1 MCSLAQGLH
10 RVRRAGGGG
19 RGGRRGGLPDWA
31 SLGMALASPR
41 GLRWHTP
48 PPWVDVLRL
57 TSRNT
62 PGPGVAWQRGSVSG
76 VLWGGHWPA
85 PMSTPLAPQPEPPC
99 QVETALTA
107 CGCRMWFWNFPTP
120 PAIGCP
126 APHTLPQAQI
136 GHVGRLSSYPLH
148 PRGGGG
154 WWSGGLSLGHL
165 CGASLNPP
173 LPRSIGGELGAE
185 LQTEALPRG
194 PCPNPAASCT
204 PSLDPLPKKDREPR
218 QRGKPT
224 AQP

>member
-1 MCSLAQGLH
+1 MKTCTRTKIYSKTNPLLM
-10 RVRRAGGGG
+10 
-19 RGGRRGGLPDWA
+19 LECKDK
-31 SLGMALASPR
+31 
-41 GLRWHTP
+41 
-48 PPWVDVLRL
+48 
-57 TSRNT
+57 
-62 PGPGVAWQRGSVSG
+62 VS
-76 VLWGGHWPA
+76 HWPA

>member
-1 MCSLAQGLH
+1 MSSGQGEAWRVLGWPPRLCLAGHGPCQSTGSPAARATHPPPGRTSCDLPLETSVALESPGKEGQSQGSS
-10 RVRRAGGGG
+10 RG
-19 RGGRRGGLPDWA
+19 RGDTGPV
-31 SLGMALASPR
+31 SP
-41 GLRWHTP
+41 
-48 PPWVDVLRL
+48 
-57 TSRNT
+57 
-62 PGPGVAWQRGSVSG
+62 
-76 VLWGGHWPA
+76 
-85 PMSTPLAPQPEPPC
+85 PLAPQPEAPR

-126 APHTLPQAQI
+126 APRTLPQAQI

-173 LPRSIGGELGAE
+173 CP
-185 LQTEALPRG
+185 EALGESWVQSFRRRLCREGLALTLLP
-194 PCPNPAASCT
+194 PAPHLWT
-204 PSLDPLPKKDREPR
+204 PPQKDREPR